1 MYTSERLTKD
11 ERLQIYQWIGEG
23 YSTREI
29 CRMFNKT
36 RIPGT
41 PLLRIPG
48 VERIMNLP
56 EAHRF
61 VSQYRINFLKEVKQ
75 VPISEKRIRLDD
87 LEKIR
92 QKLSAILGN
101 CHAHR
106 SESEL
111 SKFMQVSKIL
121 LNVLDLA
128 RNEME
133 QRAGI
138 FTPLGTIRDNELSEM
153 TDEQLNEERKNLI
166 ARLQRTYEQRASSS
180 NEDGEGDEGK
190 DTTGSAEIFLAASE
204 ELRREELQSGEVK
217 VSDV

>member
-1 MYTSERLTKD
+1 MYTSEKMTKD
-11 ERLQIYQWIGEG
+11 ERLQIYQWVGEG
-23 YSTREI
+23 YTAREI

-36 RIPGT
+36 RLAGT

-48 VERIMNLP
+48 VERILNLP

-61 VSQYRINFLKEVKQ
+61 VAQYRINFLKEVKQ
-75 VPISEKRIRLDD
+75 VPISEKKIRLDD

-106 SESEL
+106 SEREL

-138 FTPLGTIRDNELSEM
+138 LSPVSMIKDDELSEL

-190 DTTGSAEIFLAASE
+190 DSSGSAEILLAASE
-204 ELRREELQSGEVK
+204 GLRRDELQSGEVK